1 MMSEEIFASGG
12 CKFCGLL
19 PRKNF
24 VPRSLSPSGGD
35 MPACAAGRR
44 DASQLQPAFAKGSL
58 PQPNAGRERMVRGMA
73 SGKIRGSVGCKFP
86 WLLRRNAIPTR
97 PLVLWDEQM
106 SACRA
111 GRLDASQ
118 VQPAFTARSLP
129 QPRAGTERK

>member
-1 MMSEEIFASGG
+1 MASGEILASGG

-19 PRKNF
+19 GWKNLLTRRLLLF
-24 VPRSLSPSGGD
+24 D
-35 MPACAAGRR
+35 EEMPACRAGRR
-44 DASQLQPAFAKGSL
+44 DASQMQPAFAKSL
-58 PQPNAGRERMVRGMA
+58 PLSLVREVMS
-73 SGKIRGSVGCKFP
+73 SGGIRGSVGCKFP

-111 GRLDASQ
+111 GRRDASQ

-129 QPRAGTERK
+129 QPRAGTEKK

>member
-1 MMSEEIFASGG
+1 MASEEIFASGG

-19 PRKNF
+19 PRKILHTCHL
-24 VPRSLSPSGGD
+24 LSWDGD
-35 MPACAAGRR
+35 MPACAIGRL
-44 DASQLQPAFAKGSL
+44 DASQMQPTFAKGLPLSL
-58 PQPNAGRERMVRGMA
+58 VREVMA
-73 SGKIRGSVGCKFP
+73 SGGIRGSVGCKFP

-129 QPRAGTERK
+129 QPRAGTEKR